1 MFLLWQFSLDEC
13 LIHNGI
19 FVPEV
24 SVVAMFLSN
33 LCETLMFPPAAVVVG
48 LAVSTVLMLLKKLFW
63 TLIRLPAAIALR
75 LITSKF
81 ADIVKFKSLMVFCP
95 RRSRCWHPWS

>member
-1 MFLLWQFSLDEC
+1 MKACGDIVTTISKIFVRTIWQC

-19 FVPEV
+19 FIPEV
-24 SVVAMFLSN
+24 SVVEMFLSN

-48 LAVSTVLMLLKKLFW
+48 LAVSTVLMLLRKLFW

-75 LITSKF
+75 
-81 ADIVKFKSLMVFCP
+81 CG
-95 RRSRCWHPWS
+95 HPWS